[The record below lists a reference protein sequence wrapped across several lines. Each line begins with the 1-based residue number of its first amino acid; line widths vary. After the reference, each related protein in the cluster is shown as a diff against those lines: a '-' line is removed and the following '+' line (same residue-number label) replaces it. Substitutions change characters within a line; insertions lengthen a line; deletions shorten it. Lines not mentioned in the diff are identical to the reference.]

1 MITMRHKN
9 QAVITG
15 ATLALAI
22 SLLLAGFA
30 RAISPAPEG
39 SGYHIVKKIVTGGTE
54 GWDYITM
61 DSDARLAYIGR
72 ENHVDVVNVDSGTV
86 VGKVTGL
93 EGTSGLLPVPE
104 FGRGYAMNGDA
115 GSVVIVDLK
124 TLAKIGT
131 VKAGKDPDSFTY
143 EPVTKRVFVMNSSG
157 ASATVINAKDG
168 TAAGTVALGG
178 QPEAAVSDGKGK
190 VYVNITDKD
199 EIVEVDGQT
208 MKVTHRWPLVQGTGP
223 SGLAMDRKNRRL
235 FSACDNQRMVVMDA
249 DSGKVIAALRTGA
262 GTDGAGFDPETMNA
276 FAPAGGAGTLTIIHE
291 DSPNSFKVLEEIDTQ
306 SGARTM
312 AVDMK
317 THNVLTV
324 TARHGHGATHN
335 MVLPDTFVVLVVGK

>member
-1 MITMRHKN
+1 MRHRN
-9 QAVITG
+9 VAVITG
-15 ATLALAI
+15 ATLGLAA

-30 RAISPAPEG
+30 RALPAKPET
-39 SGYHIVKKIVTGGTE
+39 SGYHIIKKITIGGTE

-86 VGKVTGL
+86 VGKVAGL
-93 EGTSGLLPVPE
+93 MGTSGLLPLPE
-104 FGRGYAMNGDA
+104 FGRGYAMDGDA
-115 GSVVIVDLK
+115 GMVVIVDLK
-124 TLAKIGT
+124 TLAKIGS

-143 EPVTKRVFVMNSSG
+143 EPVTKRVFVMNSSS
-157 ASATVINAKDG
+157 ANATVINAKDG
-168 TAAGTVALGG
+168 TFAGTVVLGG

-208 MKVTHRWPLVQGTGP
+208 MKVTHRWPLMQGTGP

-235 FSACDNQRMVVMDA
+235 FSACDNQRMVIMNA
-249 DSGKVIAALRTGA
+249 DTGKVIAALRTGA
-262 GTDGAGFDPETMNA
+262 GTDGAGFDPESGNA
-276 FAPAGGAGTLTIIHE
+276 FASAGGSGTLTIIHE
-291 DSPNSFKVLEEIDTQ
+291 DSPDSFKVLEELDTQ

-312 AVDMK
+312 TVDMK
-317 THNVLTV
+317 THNVLVV
-324 TARHGHGATHN
+324 TARHGHCSNHN
-335 MVLPDTFVVLVVGK
+335 MVLPDPFVVLVVGK

>member
-1 MITMRHKN
+1 
-9 QAVITG
+9 
-15 ATLALAI
+15 
-22 SLLLAGFA
+22 
-30 RAISPAPEG
+30 
-39 SGYHIVKKIVTGGTE
+39 
-54 GWDYITM
+54 
-61 DSDARLAYIGR
+61 
-72 ENHVDVVNVDSGTV
+72 
-86 VGKVTGL
+86 
-93 EGTSGLLPVPE
+93 
-104 FGRGYAMNGDA
+104 
-115 GSVVIVDLK
+115 
-124 TLAKIGT
+124 
-131 VKAGKDPDSFTY
+131 
-143 EPVTKRVFVMNSSG
+143 
-157 ASATVINAKDG
+157 
-168 TAAGTVALGG
+168 
-178 QPEAAVSDGKGK
+178 VSDGRGK

-235 FSACDNQRMVVMDA
+235 FSACDNQRMVVVDA

>member
-1 MITMRHKN
+1 MRHRNK
-9 QAVITG
+9 VFITG
-15 ATLALAI
+15 ATLSLAV

-30 RAISPAPEG
+30 RAIPPAPDA

-72 ENHVDVVNVDSGTV
+72 EDHVDVVNVDSGTV

-93 EGTSGLLPVPE
+93 EGTSGLLPIPE

-143 EPVTKRVFVMNSSG
+143 EPVTKRVFVMNSSS
-157 ASATVINAKDG
+157 ANATVVNAKDG
-168 TAAGTVALGG
+168 TPAGTVALGG
-178 QPEAAVSDGKGK
+178 QPEAAVSDGKGE

-235 FSACDNQRMVVMDA
+235 FSACDNQRMVIMDA

-276 FAPAGGAGTLTIIHE
+276 FAPAGGAGTLTVIHE
-291 DSPNSFKVLEEIDTQ
+291 DSPSSFKVLEEIDTQ

>member
-1 MITMRHKN
+1 MRHRN
-9 QAVITG
+9 MAVITG
-15 ATLALAI
+15 ATLGLAV

-30 RAISPAPEG
+30 RALPASPDS
-39 SGYHIVKKIVTGGTE
+39 SGYHIIKKIVTGGTE
-54 GWDYITM
+54 GWDYISM
-61 DSDARLAYIGR
+61 DNDARLAYIGR
-72 ENHVDVVNVDSGTV
+72 EDHVDVVNVDTGKV

-93 EGTSGLLPVPE
+93 EGTSGLLPLPE

-168 TAAGTVALGG
+168 TLAGTVVLGG

-199 EIVEVDGQT
+199 QIVEVDAET

-235 FSACDNQRMVVMDA
+235 FSACDNQRMVIMDA

-276 FAPAGGAGTLTIIHE
+276 FASAGGAGTLTIIHE
-291 DSPNSFKVLEEIDTQ
+291 DSPDSFKVLEELDTQ

-312 AVDMK
+312 TVDMK

-324 TARHGHGATHN
+324 TARHGHGATHDK
-335 MVLPDTFVVLVVGK
+335 VLPDSFVVLVIGK

>member
-1 MITMRHKN
+1 MRHKN

-30 RAISPAPEG
+30 RAIPPAPEG

-312 AVDMK
+312 ALDMK

>member
-1 MITMRHKN
+1 MRHKS

-15 ATLALAI
+15 ATLGLAV
-22 SLLLAGFA
+22 SFLLAGFA
-30 RAISPAPEG
+30 RAVPAAPDA

-72 ENHVDVVNVDSGTV
+72 EDHVDVVNVDSGTV

-93 EGTSGLLPVPE
+93 EGTSGMLPVPE

-168 TAAGTVALGG
+168 TPAGTVVLGG
-178 QPEAAVSDGKGK
+178 QPEAAVADGKGK

-291 DSPNSFKVLEEIDTQ
+291 DSPNSFKVLEEIDTE

>member
-1 MITMRHKN
+1 MRHRN
-9 QAVITG
+9 MAVITG
-15 ATLALAI
+15 ATLGLAV
-22 SLLLAGFA
+22 SLLFAGFA
-30 RAISPAPEG
+30 RALPASPDS
-39 SGYHIVKKIVTGGTE
+39 SGYHIVKKITTGGTE

-61 DSDARLAYIGR
+61 DPDARLAYIGR
-72 ENHVDVVNVDSGTV
+72 ENHVDVVNVDSGKV

-104 FGRGYAMNGDA
+104 FGRGYAMSGDA

-143 EPVTKRVFVMNSSG
+143 EPVTKRVFVMNSS
-157 ASATVINAKDG
+157 SANATAINAKDG
-168 TAAGTVALGG
+168 TLAGTVALGG

-199 EIVEVDGQT
+199 EIAEVDAET
-208 MKVTHRWPLVQGTGP
+208 MKVTHRWPLAPGTGP
-223 SGLAMDRKNRRL
+223 SGLAIDRKTRRL
-235 FSACDNQRMVVMDA
+235 FSACDNQKMVIMNA
-249 DSGKVIAALRTGA
+249 DTGKVVAALRTGA
-262 GTDGAGFDPETMNA
+262 GTDGAGFDPETGNA
-276 FAPAGGAGTLTIIHE
+276 FASAGGSGTLTIIHE
-291 DSPNSFKVLEEIDTQ
+291 DSPESFKVLEELDTQ

-312 AVDMK
+312 TVDMK
-317 THNVLTV
+317 THNVLV
-324 TARHGHGATHN
+324 ITARHGHGSTHN

>member
-1 MITMRHKN
+1 MRHKN
-9 QAVITG
+9 QVVITG

-30 RAISPAPEG
+30 RAIPPAPEG

-312 AVDMK
+312 ALDMK